1 MLREDFLLDYQLSVA
16 GLAEALEVSQ
26 QSIHEHVR
34 ERRVVSPELA
44 LRLARLFGN
53 PPEFSLNAQRAVDL
67 WDAAESLKRQVNS
80 IKPLKMA

>member
-34 ERRVVSPELA
+34 ERRVVSPE
-44 LRLARLFGN
+44 
-53 PPEFSLNAQRAVDL
+53 
-67 WDAAESLKRQVNS
+67 
-80 IKPLKMA
+80 